1 MRKLST
7 RESVLLVFL
16 GIVAV
21 LIFYY
26 NRDAGLG
33 GKELDSLAGEDLK
46 FHDAPWVRLD
56 RLAGEQEGYDP
67 AGRDL
72 FKYYTPPPPA
82 PKPITRALPPPV
94 EQRPVPRPAP
104 RPTPV
109 RTDTGPKP
117 PAINFTYLGYMGPK
131 DGKIAVFEEG
141 DTVMIARTGDVVK
154 DHFRVVEFGF
164 ETIVMGYVDERFKD
178 QTSELRQKAGA
189 STGRGSRGK
198 R

>member
-1 MRKLST
+1 MRKLSA

-21 LIFYY
+21 MIFYY

-33 GKELDSLAGEDLK
+33 GRELDGLAGEDLK

-72 FKYYTPPPPA
+72 FKYYTPPPPPRKQVAA
-82 PKPITRALPPPV
+82 PTPPPV
-94 EQRPVPRPAP
+94 NREPPPVPVR
-104 RPTPV
+104 RPTQP

-117 PAINFTYLGYMGPK
+117 PGINFTYLGYMGPK

-141 DTVMIARTGDVVK
+141 NTVMIARTGDVVK
-154 DHFRVVEFGF
+154 DQFRVVEFGF
-164 ETIVMGYVDERFKD
+164 ETVVMGYVDERFKD

-189 STGRGSRGK
+189 SKSRGGRGK